1 MLRAIVFD
9 LDGVVYKDAHA
20 IQGVAEEI
28 ARLQKKVAVLFLTN
42 NATKS
47 RADYVRHL
55 QAFGIAADMNAIMT
69 SSFGAACYLRE
80 KYGKGKKDFVIG
92 ESGLKDELAQE
103 ADAAIIEGREK
114 ADAVVCGLDRHISYE
129 KYELALGSLNSGA
142 AFILANSDPT
152 WPKKDGVAP
161 GSGAI
166 AAPLVF
172 ASGRQPEFVAG
183 KPSSYLIDRL
193 LEMHKI
199 NPKEAA
205 FVGDR
210 LEIDIRMAN
219 ALGMISVL
227 VLTGIAKKE
236 DVGKAPA
243 TDKPQIVLESAVGA
257 GRALKIL

>member
-1 MLRAIVFD
+1 MLKCVVFD
-9 LDGVVYKDAHA
+9 LDGVVYKDSHA
-20 IQGVAEEI
+20 IPDVAEEI

-47 RADYVRHL
+47 RADYVKHL
-55 QAFGIAADMNAIMT
+55 RTFGIAAEITEIMT
-69 SSFGAACYLRE
+69 SSFGAAHYLRE
-80 KYGKGKKDFVIG
+80 KYGRGKKVFVIG
-92 ESGLKDELAQE
+92 ESGLKDELANE
-103 ADAAIIEGREK
+103 AGAIILEGIGK

-129 KYELALGSLNSGA
+129 KYELALGSLNNGA

-183 KPSSYLIDRL
+183 KPSSYLIDKL
-193 LEMHKI
+193 LEMHGIKP
-199 NPKEAA
+199 NEAA

-219 ALGMISVL
+219 TLGMKSVL

-236 DVGKAPA
+236 DIGKAPA
-243 TDKPQIVLESAVGA
+243 TDKPQIVLESAAGVGK
-257 GRALKIL
+257 ALGV